1 MSAVDAIQD
10 MSDVAEAKN
19 DSIDDCEQRR
29 FRGGGRDN
37 SSAPASE
44 AGCKRTELNPA
55 NQGGVSVRSLRS
67 EFHRFEFVWGFCTTR
82 DVSVDFCGSIGIRP
96 GASREARL
104 R

>member
-1 MSAVDAIQD
+1 MSAVDPIQD

-44 AGCKRTELNPA
+44 AGCKRTEMNPA
-55 NQGGVSVRSLRS
+55 NQGAFQCVHCGRNFVGLSSFGVSARRVTSVSIFAAPS
-67 EFHRFEFVWGFCTTR
+67 EFDPERVEKRG
-82 DVSVDFCGSIGIRP
+82 
-96 GASREARL
+96 
-104 R
+104 